1 MKNYEVLYIIENSV
15 SDEGKENLI
24 NKFSSLVTD
33 NGGSV
38 AKIDKWGT
46 KKFAYPI
53 NYKTEGYYV
62 LMEFESEPTLP
73 AEMDRQMRISDDI
86 IRSMI
91 TAK

>member
-91 TAK
+91 TVK